1 MGNLFTLGCGFF
13 VALFV
18 KDVINHEQ
26 QKLQYLF

>member
-1 MGNLFTLGCGFF
+1 MGDLFTPCSSVF

-18 KDVINHEQ
+18 KDVTDHEQ